1 MARSGRPVTRDEA
14 VGYRRRPD
22 TPLGVD
28 STQEWEQLLRSSG
41 YPDHR
46 PASSTNGGVPAR
58 RTVTITGR
66 GAEAYA
72 WRNGT
77 TPSRARRRTQVKRH
91 QRPGFRP
98 DRAAFWAV
106 LLGVLL
112 ILVAAVS
119 AHAAVLAAG
128 HGLPLH

>member
-1 MARSGRPVTRDEA
+1 
-14 VGYRRRPD
+14 VGVESAY
-22 TPLGVD
+22 
-28 STQEWEQLLRSSG
+28 QWEQ
-41 YPDHR
+41 PPR
-46 PASSTNGGVPAR
+46 PSDNADQRTVSSTNGGGVPGRGGGVPGR

-72 WRNGT
+72 SRNGT
-77 TPSRARRRTQVKRH
+77 TPSRARRHTQVKRH

-98 DRAAFWAV
+98 DRVAFWAV

-112 ILVAAVS
+112 ILVASMS